1 MAMTIS
7 VIIPTLN
14 EERTIMATLAH
25 TAALGFD
32 ELIVVDGGSL
42 DQTPVLVESYRRR
55 TQSPAQS
62 PVRLVTAPCGRARQM
77 NEGAKAS
84 SGKILLFLHAD
95 TQLPDDAKT
104 MIETTLADQGMVGGR
119 FDVRFDRPSM
129 WGTIISRMMNW
140 RSRLSGIATGD
151 QALFVRRHIFE
162 QIGGFADIPLM
173 EDIDFSRRLK
183 RKGAT
188 AALTATVTTSFRR
201 WEQQGPLR
209 TILSMWALRF
219 LYWIGVHPHRLAHL
233 YATVREKTRG

>member
-1 MAMTIS
+1 MAMPIS
-7 VIIPTLN
+7 IIIPTLN
-14 EERTIMATLAH
+14 EERTIMTTLAH

-32 ELIVVDGGSL
+32 ELIVVDGGSV

-62 PVRLVTAPCGRARQM
+62 PVRLVTAPGGRARQM

-84 SGKILLFLHAD
+84 GGEILLFLHAD
-95 TQLPDDAKT
+95 TQLPGDAKT
-104 MIETTLADQGMVGGR
+104 IIDTTLADQRMVGGR

-129 WGTIISRMMNW
+129 WGTIISRIMNW

-151 QALFVRRHIFE
+151 QALFVRRPVFE
-162 QIGGFADIPLM
+162 QMGGFADMPLM

-201 WEQQGPLR
+201 WKRHGPLR
-209 TILSMWALRF
+209 TILLMWALRF
-219 LYWIGVHPHRLAHL
+219 LYWIGISPSHL
-233 YATVREKTRG
+233 LEWYKAVR

>member
-1 MAMTIS
+1 MAMPIS
-7 VIIPTLN
+7 VIIPTLD

-25 TAALGFD
+25 TVSLGFD
-32 ELIVVDGGSL
+32 ELIVVDGGST
-42 DQTPVLVESYRRR
+42 DETPALLGSYRLR
-55 TQSPAQS
+55 TQDSALS
-62 PVRLVTAPCGRARQM
+62 PVQWVTAPCGRARQM

-84 SGKILLFLHAD
+84 RGEILLFLHAD
-95 TQLPDDAKT
+95 TQLPRDAKT
-104 MIETTLADQGMVGGR
+104 MIETALADQRMVGGR

-129 WGTIISRMMNW
+129 WGTIISRMMSW

-162 QIGGFADIPLM
+162 QIGGFADMPLM

-201 WEQQGPLR
+201 WGRHGPLR
-209 TILSMWALRF
+209 TILLMWALRF
-219 LYWIGVHPHRLAHL
+219 LYWIGVSPHRLAKL
-233 YATVREKTRG
+233 YTTVR

>member
-1 MAMTIS
+1 MAMPIS

-14 EERTIMATLAH
+14 EERTIMTTLAH
-25 TAALGFD
+25 TVALGFD

-62 PVRLVTAPCGRARQM
+62 PVRLVTAPGGRARQM

-84 SGKILLFLHAD
+84 RGEILLFLHAD
-95 TQLPDDAKT
+95 TQLPSDAKT
-104 MIETTLADQGMVGGR
+104 IIDTTLADQRMVGGR

-151 QALFVRRHIFE
+151 QALFVRRPVFE
-162 QIGGFADIPLM
+162 QMGGFADMPLM

-201 WEQQGPLR
+201 WERHGPLR
-209 TILSMWALRF
+209 TILLMWALRF
-219 LYWIGVHPHRLAHL
+219 LYWIGISPSHL
-233 YATVREKTRG
+233 LEWYKAVR

>member
-42 DQTPVLVESYRRR
+42 DQTPVLVESYRQR
-55 TQSPAQS
+55 TQSAVQS

-84 SGKILLFLHAD
+84 GGEVLLFLHAD
-95 TQLPDDAKT
+95 TQLPDDANA
-104 MIETTLADQGMVGGR
+104 MIQTTLTDQRMVGGR
-119 FDVRFDRPSM
+119 FDVRFNRPSI
-129 WGTIISRMMNW
+129 WGTIISGMMNW

-151 QALFVRRHIFE
+151 QALFVRRPIFE
-162 QIGGFADIPLM
+162 QLGGFTDMPLM

-209 TILSMWALRF
+209 TILLMWALRF
-219 LYWIGVHPHRLAHL
+219 LYWIGVRSHTLSRWYGL
-233 YATVREKTRG
+233 VR

>member
-1 MAMTIS
+1 MAMPIS

-14 EERTIMATLAH
+14 EERTIIATLAH
-25 TAALGFD
+25 TASLGFD

-42 DQTPVLVESYRRR
+42 DQTPVLVESYRRG

-84 SGKILLFLHAD
+84 GGEILLFLHAD
-95 TQLPDDAKT
+95 TQLPGEAKT
-104 MIETTLADQGMVGGR
+104 LIDTTLADQRLVGGR
-119 FDVRFDRPSM
+119 FDVRFDPPSM
-129 WGTIISRMMNW
+129 WGTVISKMMNW
-140 RSRLSGIATGD
+140 RSRLSGLATGD
-151 QALFVRRHIFE
+151 QALFVRRPIFE
-162 QIGGFADIPLM
+162 QMGGFADMPLM

-201 WEQQGPLR
+201 WEQHGPLR
-209 TILSMWALRF
+209 TILLMWALRF
-219 LYWIGVHPHRLAHL
+219 LYWIGISPSHL
-233 YATVREKTRG
+233 VEWYKAIR

>member
-1 MAMTIS
+1 MAMPIS
-7 VIIPTLN
+7 VIIPTLD

-25 TAALGFD
+25 TASLGFD

-42 DQTPVLVESYRRR
+42 DQTPMLVESYRRG
-55 TQSPAQS
+55 THPPAQS

-84 SGKILLFLHAD
+84 GGEVLLFLHAD
-95 TQLPDDAKT
+95 TQLPADAKT
-104 MIETTLADQGMVGGR
+104 MIETTLADQRMVGGR

-129 WGTIISRMMNW
+129 WGTIISKTMSW

-162 QIGGFADIPLM
+162 QIGGFADMPLM

-183 RKGAT
+183 RQGAT
-188 AALTATVTTSFRR
+188 AALTATVITSFRR
-201 WEQQGPLR
+201 WERHGPLR
-209 TILSMWALRF
+209 TILLMWALRF
-219 LYWIGVHPHRLAHL
+219 LYWVGVSPHRLAQF
-233 YATVREKTRG
+233 YTTVR

>member
-1 MAMTIS
+1 MTMPIS

-14 EERTIMATLAH
+14 EELTIMATLAH

-62 PVRLVTAPCGRARQM
+62 PVRLVTAPRGRARQM

-84 SGKILLFLHAD
+84 GGEILLFLHAD
-95 TQLPDDAKT
+95 TQLPGDAKT
-104 MIETTLADQGMVGGR
+104 MIDTTLADQRMVGGR
-119 FDVRFDRPSM
+119 FDVRFDRPST
-129 WGTIISRMMNW
+129 WGSIISRMMNW

-151 QALFVRRHIFE
+151 QALFVRRPIFE
-162 QIGGFADIPLM
+162 QMGGFADIPLM

-183 RKGAT
+183 QKGAT

-201 WEQQGPLR
+201 WERHGPLR
-209 TILSMWALRF
+209 TLLLMWVLRF
-219 LYWIGVHPHRLAHL
+219 LYWIGVSPSHL
-233 YATVREKTRG
+233 VDWYKALR

>member
-14 EERTIMATLAH
+14 EERTIMATLVH

-42 DQTPVLVESYRRR
+42 DQTSVLVESYRQR
-55 TQSPAQS
+55 TQSAVQS

-84 SGKILLFLHAD
+84 GGEVLLFLHAD
-95 TQLPDDAKT
+95 TQLPDDANA
-104 MIETTLADQGMVGGR
+104 MIQTTLTDQRMVGGR
-119 FDVRFDRPSM
+119 FDVRFNRPSI
-129 WGTIISRMMNW
+129 WGNIISGMMNW

-151 QALFVRRHIFE
+151 QALFVRRPIFE
-162 QIGGFADIPLM
+162 QLGGFTDMPLM

-209 TILSMWALRF
+209 TILLMWALRF
-219 LYWIGVHPHRLAHL
+219 LYWIGVRSHTLSRWYGL
-233 YATVREKTRG
+233 VR

>member
-42 DQTPVLVESYRRR
+42 DQTPGLVESFRRR
-55 TQSPAQS
+55 TQSPVQS
-62 PVRLVTAPCGRARQM
+62 PVRLVTAPSGRASQM
-77 NEGAKAS
+77 NKGAEAS
-84 SGKILLFLHAD
+84 GGEVLLFLHAD
-95 TQLPDDAKT
+95 TQLPDDANA
-104 MIETTLADQGMVGGR
+104 MIQTTLTDQRMVGGR
-119 FDVRFDRPSM
+119 FDVRFDRPSI

-151 QALFVRRHIFE
+151 QALFVRRPIFE
-162 QIGGFADIPLM
+162 QLGGFTDMPLM

-209 TILSMWALRF
+209 TILLMWAVRF
-219 LYWIGVHPHRLAHL
+219 LYWIGVRSHTLSRWYGL
-233 YATVREKTRG
+233 VR